1 MQTATVSGISRW
13 ISATR
18 GSVSA
23 KGRIISPATCIA
35 DPTADES
42 FAEIGVGLLIGGEL
56 DDTVGELLGILCFY
70 PVDHLNLPV
79 PMASLAHT
87 SISCWSVARTLAA
100 CSGIRTAANT
110 SPSTPWAAAAA
121 LAAPPL
127 RRGVRERGGW
137 HCLAGCAMRTSV
149 VAVGSLRSSRS
160 FRRQG
165 GTARGVVSVALA
177 NTSEL
182 AEVSRRNNLRPFA
195 EKSV

>member
-1 MQTATVSGISRW
+1 MPKLSCRCCRADMQTATVGGISRW

-42 FAEIGVGLLIGGEL
+42 NAEIGVGLLIGGEL
-56 DDTVGELLGILCFY
+56 DDTVGELLRILSFY

-110 SPSTPWAAAAA
+110 SPSTPWAAAALGRLA
-121 LAAPPL
+121 LS
-127 RRGVRERGGW
+127 RGVRGAYKCRRCWVFAIFEIVLAPRRCGERGG
-137 HCLAGCAMRTSV
+137 
-149 VAVGSLRSSRS
+149 
-160 FRRQG
+160 
-165 GTARGVVSVALA
+165 VSGA
-177 NTSEL
+177 SYY
-182 AEVSRRNNLRPFA
+182 
-195 EKSV
+195 

>member
-1 MQTATVSGISRW
+1 MPKLSCRCCRADMQTATVGGISGW

-42 FAEIGVGLLIGGEL
+42 NAEIGVGLLIGGEL
-56 DDTVGELLGILCFY
+56 DDTVGELLGTLCFY

-100 CSGIRTAANT
+100 CSGILVRTAANT
-110 SPSTPWAAAAA
+110 SPSTPWAAAA
-121 LAAPPL
+121 LAAPPP
-127 RRGVRERGGW
+127 RRDVRERE
-137 HCLAGCAMRTSV
+137 ADI
-149 VAVGSLRSSRS
+149 
-160 FRRQG
+160 
-165 GTARGVVSVALA
+165 
-177 NTSEL
+177 
-182 AEVSRRNNLRPFA
+182 VSRGARCVQVSSLLGLCDLRDRFGA
-195 EKSV
+195 KEVRREGWCQWR